1 MSLKDPWGDQGLPP
15 TKPPDPW
22 QEGLPTRPRRR
33 FRHRR
38 VLLLVG
44 GGVLAFIVLS
54 ELFNFVQRSFNPQK
68 RIVSEAVQQG
78 AKQLPELLP
87 DAQESSTNPEAA
99 SLPSPAPEPSQG
111 STSGSNPTI
120 DSSNAAPD
128 PPDRPADLPSFIE
141 TLLSSVVSVEC
152 PVTADD
158 GWFGSGFAFD
168 PSGLGAAAGD
178 VIVTNWHVLEEC
190 PESAPIYITTARG
203 EQAEVTVIDS
213 DPAADLAVLTTSGL
227 NLPALRPATAFNQGD
242 WVMAAGNPE
251 GVTGTTTS
259 GSIANVKP
267 EDEEVFSDSVIAP
280 GSSGGPL
287 VNNRGEVIGVTSA
300 IFTSSTGLSIS
311 RPITSLCNKI
321 LACP

>member
-1 MSLKDPWGDQGLPP
+1 
-15 TKPPDPW
+15 
-22 QEGLPTRPRRR
+22 
-33 FRHRR
+33 

-44 GGVLAFIVLS
+44 GGVLAFILLS

-87 DAQESSTNPEAA
+87 DEQEPSTAPEVAGSQPTSAPEATQESGA
-99 SLPSPAPEPSQG
+99 SNRPTLD
-111 STSGSNPTI
+111 SGNT
-120 DSSNAAPD
+120 APD
-128 PPDRPADLPSFIE
+128 PPDRPADLPGFIG

-152 PVTADD
+152 AVSAET
-158 GWFGSGFAFD
+158 WSYGSGFAFD

-178 VIVTNWHVLEEC
+178 VIVTNWHVLDEC
-190 PESAPIYITTARG
+190 PEGSPIYVTTAQG
-203 EQAEVTVIDS
+203 EQVEATVIDS
-213 DPAADLAVLTTSGL
+213 DPAADLALLTPSGL
-227 NLPALRPATAFNQGD
+227 SLPALRPAAVFNQGD

-267 EDEEVFSDSVIAP
+267 EVEEVFSDSVIAP

-287 VNNRGEVIGVTSA
+287 VNNRGEVIGVTSE
-300 IFTSSTGLSIS
+300 ILKSSTGFSIS
-311 RPITSLCNKI
+311 RPITSLCNQI